1 MIIIV
6 PNICRRVG
14 RTCNTKYENIRLV
27 TNWTDSNGARML
39 FVKVLRGR
47 GHVITKHIMSV
58 GT

>member
-1 MIIIV
+1 MIMIV

-14 RTCNTKYENIRLV
+14 GTCNMKYENIRLV

-47 GHVITKHIMSV
+47 GYGITKHIMYV